1 MQYMLIAATTLTAL
15 AIGTSAQA
23 ALIAS
28 DGFEEA
34 TARDDLKNGA
44 GTGSGW
50 NGPWVFHGGSQSN
63 FDLVDRSMSYSNG
76 QVQVSGGQKALKLVP
91 GVSTIHQPFTRA
103 LPTQTDTV
111 YMSFLL
117 HAPTATPIDNND
129 TQSAN
134 DDFFQ
139 FGFMNSTENPT
150 ASGGIQSKGG
160 DTGGQQFLFSRYGT
174 QGAVFANQSVN
185 TETDYFLILKI
196 SKVNSSATYNAVQ
209 LFINPFSNVETEQTT
224 VLSSFGETGLSSITQ
239 WVFRVARTD
248 LDDAFYM
255 DEFRLGTDFAS
266 VVPIPEPATLSL
278 VGIAG
283 LALLRRRREC

>member
-1 MQYMLIAATTLTAL
+1 MQYMLTAATTLTAL

-34 TARDDLKNGA
+34 VARSDLTSSP

-50 NGPWVFHGGSQSN
+50 NGPWAFHGGASSD
-63 FDLVDRSMSYSNG
+63 FALVDRSMSYANG
-76 QVQVSGGQKALKLVP
+76 SVQVNGGQKALKLTP
-91 GVSTIHQPFTRA
+91 GESAILQPLSRS
-103 LPTQTDTV
+103 LPAQTETV

-117 HAPTATPIDNND
+117 HAPTATPIDNNA
-129 TQSAN
+129 TQTAN

-139 FGFMNSTENPT
+139 FGFMDSVTNPT

-160 DTGGQQFLFSRYGT
+160 DTGGQQFLFSRYGST
-174 QGAVFANQSVN
+174 GGVFANQSVN

-209 LFINPFSNVETEQTT
+209 LFINPFSNDESEQTT
-224 VLSSFGETGLSSITQ
+224 VVSSWGNTGLASISQ

-248 LDDAFYM
+248 LDDAYYM
-255 DEFRLGTDFAS
+255 DEFRFGTDFAS
-266 VVPIPEPATLSL
+266 VVPIPEPSTLSL

-283 LALLRRRREC
+283 LALLRRRRES